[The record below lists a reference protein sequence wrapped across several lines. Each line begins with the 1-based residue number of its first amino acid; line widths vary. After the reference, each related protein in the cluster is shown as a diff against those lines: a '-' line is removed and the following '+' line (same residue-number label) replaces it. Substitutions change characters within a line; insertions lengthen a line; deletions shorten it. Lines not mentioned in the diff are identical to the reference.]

1 MLTELSPSQLIILT
15 GAVLGI
21 MALMGI
27 CFAMG
32 WLFGQQRGGE

>member
-1 MLTELSPSQLIILT
+1 MLTELSTAQQFILA

-27 CFAMG
+27 SAMMDYMAG
-32 WLFGQQRGGE
+32 KRGAR